1 MKQRVYYLTP
11 DGLQKFKEEY
21 ERLKRLNREKKLKI
35 KEARDELWRP
45 EDLNPDFEALQTE
58 LNLVK
63 ERLIKIEN
71 ILKNAQVI
79 KKSKNLPEKVSLG
92 STVTA
97 EINGVVDEFTI
108 VGTAEADPS
117 KKKISNESPIG
128 KALLGK
134 RKGEVV
140 TIKTPVL
147 NHTCKILK
155 IK

>member
-1 MKQRVYYLTP
+1 MDQKVYYLTP
-11 DGLQKFKEEY
+11 NGLQKFKEEY

-35 KEARDELWRP
+35 REARDELWRP

-58 LNLVK
+58 LNLIK
-63 ERLIKIEN
+63 ERLMNVEN
-71 ILKNAQVI
+71 ILKNAKVI
-79 KKSKNLPEKVSLG
+79 KKSKSASRKVILG

-134 RKGEVV
+134 TKGEVV
-140 TIKTPVL
+140 TIKTPVI

-155 IK
+155 IE